1 MWIDLEDRL
10 QEKHERLGQDCYV
23 AAAIVA
29 GGAIAAGGSIAS
41 GAEASS
47 AANNAAGIQAQEYQ
61 QNQTNQAPF
70 IGAGQNAL
78 QTIAQ
83 DQTNQ
88 TGFATPF
95 NPQTYID
102 TPGYQFQQ
110 QQGENAINSS
120 AAATGGVLNGG
131 TLKALDQYTTG
142 LANST
147 YSTAYNQYL
156 QNANQQYNQLFG
168 VAQLGEQGAGT
179 LGQQGTQSAANQ
191 GILINAAGQDT
202 AAGIVGAGTAINS
215 SIGAAVN
222 NSNSQAILAQLGS
235 QSGYGQVSP
244 GGATI
249 PFNSNPGQVST
260 AQQIASQF

>member
-1 MWIDLEDRL
+1 MRIDLEDRL
-10 QEKHERLGQDCYV
+10 QRKHEALGQDCFV

-29 GGAIAAGGSIAS
+29 GVVGVAGSISSGIASSNAAGAQTN
-41 GAEASS
+41 
-47 AANNAAGIQAQEYQ
+47 AANNAASIQQQQFE

-78 QTIAQ
+78 QTIGQ

-110 QQGENAINSS
+110 QQGANAINSS

-179 LGQQGTQSAANQ
+179 LGAQGTQSAAIQ
-191 GILINAAGQDT
+191 GNDIMQAGNAT
-202 AAGIVGAGTAINS
+202 AAGDIGVGNAINS
-215 SIGAAVN
+215 GLSSAGLLGLAAN
-222 NSNSQAILAQLGS
+222 ASS
-235 QSGYGQVSP
+235 QSGYSTPQPNRPTFAPGGSGQV
-244 GGATI
+244 GGNI
-249 PFNSNPGQVST
+249 YP
-260 AQQIASQF
+260 